1 MKRFIAI
8 IIVELLLSYH
18 YVSYAQT
25 NPLTADIRTAINK
38 VFEHTDLSKVPTG
51 ILSDYGIETIPLSYY
66 SGRKGISQILPPIFF
81 LSFYDGLYSCIVN
94 KGKAQQSIWVEQTL
108 SLIG

>member
-1 MKRFIAI
+1 MEKFLFAVWAI
-8 IIVELLLSYH
+8 FLGIVTGNTQGNKELTGEIREAID
-18 YVSYAQT
+18 YA
-25 NPLTADIRTAINK
+25 
-38 VFEHTDLSKVPTG
+38 FENVDLQKVPTG

-94 KGKAQQSIWVEQTL
+94 KRKVHQSIWIEQTL